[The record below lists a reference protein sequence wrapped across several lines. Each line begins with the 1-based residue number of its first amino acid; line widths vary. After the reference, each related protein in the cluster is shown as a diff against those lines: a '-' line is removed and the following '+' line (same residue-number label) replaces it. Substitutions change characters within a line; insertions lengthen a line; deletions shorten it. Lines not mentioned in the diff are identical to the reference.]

1 MIDDLERQKVK
12 NEISP
17 VLSGAAMPE
26 MPGGGNFSAQS
37 LRDLALE
44 MASHLASEMLTS
56 QPGKGA
62 PAPGLH
68 VEQLSSP
75 GNPAQGTVALV
86 LRFQGQLCVFAC
98 NQKFLEHLRAFSC
111 FPWGLTMS
119 RSGRRVSLE
128 PGTSPTWKEL
138 GI

>member
-75 GNPAQGTVALV
+75 GSPAQGTVA
-86 LRFQGQLCVFAC
+86 RFKIPGPALCLC
-98 NQKFLEHLRAFSC
+98 L
-111 FPWGLTMS
+111 
-119 RSGRRVSLE
+119 
-128 PGTSPTWKEL
+128 
-138 GI
+138 